1 MNVRE
6 LMSEEL
12 FCVTPETAI
21 DDAARLMR
29 DKSVGALPVC
39 AEGRLVGIVTDRD
52 LVIRHLAEEARPG
65 TVRRVMTPDPVTI
78 GVDDPLERAEAL
90 MAQHR
95 VRRLPVLDAGR
106 LVGVLCQADIARGA
120 THEQVGTL
128 VEAISQGG
136 ESEPISRARTA
147 R

>member
-1 MNVRE
+1 MNVRD

-21 DDAARLMR
+21 DDAARVMR

-39 AEGRLVGIVTDRD
+39 TEGRLVGIVTDRD
-52 LVIRHLAEEARPG
+52 LVVRHLAEETRPDI
-65 TVRRVMTPDPVTI
+65 VRRVMTPDPVTI
-78 GVDDPLERAEAL
+78 GAEDPLERAEAL

-106 LVGVLCQADIARGA
+106 LVGMLCQADVARHA
-120 THEQVGTL
+120 SHEQVGTL
-128 VEAISQGG
+128 VEAISLGG
-136 ESEPISRARTA
+136 ESEPISRARTV